1 MSMREDVYRIA
12 ILSDLH
18 VNASDSRI
26 RKNMPEDKYENP
38 FTSLKELIAKEH
50 LMADLLIC
58 CGDMADRAEPGSLE
72 YAWKEIHLIA
82 NSLNVKHVLGTVG
95 NHDVDSRFATNEYDP
110 KVTLQSLS
118 PVFPGIDETYSNHY
132 WAKHFAITEIE
143 DENMQILNINSC
155 AYHGYRSCE
164 KDKNGKDKNEYEHGR
179 ISQQTLNQLESVLEK
194 RAQTKKYEINIAFF
208 HHHPDTR
215 TTRRDLDYSHMDGG
229 DRLLQLLSQ
238 DYGRWLIIHGHKH
251 APNIVMASG
260 NANQPI
266 IFSAGSF
273 ASTRSIDP
281 EQSNQNQ
288 FYIIELVKNA
298 MNAVKLPRAG
308 SILTWNLNTGNVWNK
323 AIFGDGIPYGSGF
336 GNTVDYEVLAG
347 KINEFLKVEVH
358 YDWEELLQN
367 FPELKFTMPETIK
380 KVLGH
385 LRVEYNCSVRND
397 PDTGWP
403 CLIFKKEPTNV

>member
-1 MSMREDVYRIA
+1 MGMREDVYRIA

-38 FTSLKELIAKEH
+38 FTSLKELINKEQ
-50 LMADLLIC
+50 LDADLLIC

-82 NSLNVKHVLGTVG
+82 NSLKASHVLGTVG

-110 KVTLQSLS
+110 KVALQSLS
-118 PVFPGIDETYSNHY
+118 PVFPGIDDNYSNHF

-143 DENMQILNINSC
+143 DENIQILNINSC
-155 AYHGYRSCE
+155 AYHGYQSC
-164 KDKNGKDKNEYEHGR
+164 DKDKNEYEHGR

-208 HHHPDTR
+208 HHHPNPR
-215 TTRRDLDYSHMDGG
+215 TTRQDLDYSHMDAG
-229 DRLLQLLSQ
+229 DRLLQLLSK

-251 APNIVMASG
+251 ASNIVMASG

-273 ASTRSIDP
+273 SSTRSIDI
-281 EQSNQNQ
+281 EQPNLNQ
-288 FYIIELVKNA
+288 FYIIELVKNSKRT
-298 MNAVKLPRAG
+298 VSLPRAG

-323 AIFGDGIPYGSGF
+323 AIFGDGIPYGAGF
-336 GNTVDYEVLAG
+336 GNTADYEVLAG
-347 KINEFLKVEVH
+347 EIDEFLTVGVS
-358 YDWEELLQN
+358 YDWEEVVHY
-367 FPELKFTMPETIK
+367 FPKLKYTMPETIK
-380 KVLGH
+380 KVLET
-385 LRVEYNCSVRND
+385 LRSEYYWTVRND

-403 CLIFKKEPTNV
+403 SLIFKKEPANV

>member
-1 MSMREDVYRIA
+1 MSMCEDVYRIA

-38 FTSLKELIAKEH
+38 FTSLKELIEKER
-50 LMADLLIC
+50 LEADLLIC
-58 CGDMADRAEPGSLE
+58 CGDMADRADSGSLE

-82 NSLNVKHVLGTVG
+82 DSLNVGYVLGTVG
-95 NHDVDSRFATNEYDP
+95 NHDVDSRFANNEYDP
-110 KVTLQSLS
+110 KVALQSLS
-118 PVFPGIDETYSNHY
+118 PVFPGIDDNYSNHY
-132 WAKHFAITEIE
+132 WAKNFAITEIE
-143 DENMQILNINSC
+143 DESMQILNINSC
-155 AYHGYRSCE
+155 AYHGYQSC
-164 KDKNGKDKNEYEHGR
+164 DKTKNEYEHGR

-208 HHHPDTR
+208 HHHPDPR

-273 ASTRSIDP
+273 SSTRSIDP
-281 EQSNQNQ
+281 EQPTLNQ
-288 FYIIELVKNA
+288 FYIIELVKNSKRTV
-298 MNAVKLPRAG
+298 NLPRAG

-347 KINEFLKVEVH
+347 EIDGFLNAGIYYE
-358 YDWEELLQN
+358 WEEIVKR
-367 FPELKFTMPETIK
+367 FPKLKFTMPETIK
-380 KVLGH
+380 KVLEI
-385 LRVEYNCSVRND
+385 LRSEYYCTVRND

-403 CLIFKKEPTNV
+403 SLIFKKEPANV

>member
-1 MSMREDVYRIA
+1 MSICEDVYRIA

-18 VNASDSRI
+18 VNAQDSRI
-26 RKNMPEDKYENP
+26 QKNMPEDKYENP
-38 FTSLKELIAKEH
+38 FTSLKELINTEQ
-50 LMADLLIC
+50 LEADLLIC
-58 CGDMADRAEPGSLE
+58 CGDMADRADSGSLE

-82 NSLNVKHVLGTVG
+82 DSLNVKHVLGTVG
-95 NHDVDSRFATNEYDP
+95 NHDVDSRFANNDYDP
-110 KVTLQSLS
+110 KVALQSLS
-118 PVFPGIDETYSNHY
+118 PVFPGIDDNYSNHY
-132 WAKHFAITEIE
+132 WAKNFAITEIE

-155 AYHGYRSCE
+155 AYHGYRSC
-164 KDKNGKDKNEYEHGR
+164 DKSKNEYEHGR
-179 ISQQTLNQLESVLEK
+179 ISQQTLNQLEGVLEK
-194 RAQTKKYEINIAFF
+194 RAQMKKYEINIAFF
-208 HHHPDTR
+208 HHHPDIR
-215 TTRRDLDYSHMDGG
+215 TTKRDLDYSQMDGG

-273 ASTRSIDP
+273 SSARSIDP
-281 EQSNQNQ
+281 ERSNQNQ

-298 MNAVKLPRAG
+298 MKVVQLPRAG

-323 AIFGDGIPYGSGF
+323 AIFIDGIPYGSGF

-347 KINEFLKVEVH
+347 RINGFLKVGEP
-358 YDWEELLQN
+358 YEWEELLQN

-385 LRVEYNCSVRND
+385 LRFEYNCSVRND

-403 CLIFKKEPTNV
+403 SLIFKKEPANV

>member
-38 FTSLKELIAKEH
+38 FTSLKELINKEQ
-50 LMADLLIC
+50 LDADILIC

-82 NSLNVKHVLGTVG
+82 QSLKVNHVLGTVG
-95 NHDVDSRFATNEYDP
+95 NHDVDSRFANNDYDP
-110 KVTLQSLS
+110 KLALQSLC
-118 PVFPGIDETYSNHY
+118 PVFPGIDDNYSNHY
-132 WAKHFAITEIE
+132 WAKNFAITEIE
-143 DENMQILNINSC
+143 NENIQILNINSC
-155 AYHGYRSCE
+155 AYHGYRSC
-164 KDKNGKDKNEYEHGR
+164 KQDKNEYEHGR

-194 RAQTKKYEINIAFF
+194 RAKIKKFEINIAFF
-208 HHHPDTR
+208 HHHPDVR
-215 TTRRDLDYSHMDGG
+215 TTRRDLDYSQMDGG
-229 DRLLQLLSQ
+229 DRLIQLLSQ
-238 DYGRWLIIHGHKH
+238 NYGRWLIIHGHKH

-273 ASTRSIDP
+273 SSTRSIDP
-281 EQSNQNQ
+281 TRSNLNQ
-288 FYIIELVKNA
+288 FYIIELVKNS
-298 MNAVKLPRAG
+298 MKTVQLPRAG
-308 SILTWNLNTGNVWNK
+308 FILTWNLNTGNVWNK
-323 AIFGDGIPYGSGF
+323 AIFGDGVPYGAGF

-347 KINEFLKVEVH
+347 EIEKFLTIEVY
-358 YDWEELLQN
+358 YDWEEVLRT
-367 FPELKFTMPETIK
+367 FPKLKFTMPETIK
-380 KVLGH
+380 KVLDI
-385 LRVEYNCSVRND
+385 LRSEYNCLVRPD

-403 CLIFKKEPTNV
+403 SLIIKKGASNV